1 MYMTD
6 CTVEMEARQQL
17 LDRLSRLQVE
27 IIEIDGLLR
36 KVSGTKV
43 GGRLV
48 GNLIETANAIE
59 ALLLVRP

>member
-1 MYMTD
+1 MRMTEA
-6 CTVEMEARQQL
+6 TIEMDARQEL
-17 LDRLSRLQVE
+17 LVRLERVQTE
-27 IIEIDGLLR
+27 IVMIDGLLR
-36 KVSGTKV
+36 KVSSNKI